1 MCKMKPSTLTTA
13 IPTIIVV
20 AGIVKKM
27 NMTTMNTSIKTI
39 TSMNIAGAVDMA
51 AVAKCA
57 MFTR

>member
-1 MCKMKPSTLTTA
+1 MKPSTLTTA